1 MEIPVNQKFTLTINE
16 AAAYYNIGIHK
27 LRRLAEDNKDTFS
40 VQCGNRFLIIR
51 TKFEEYLI
59 NSSTV

>member
-1 MEIPVNQKFTLTINE
+1 MEIPVNQKFTLTIRE
-16 AAAYYNIGIHK
+16 AAEYYNIGIHK

-40 VQCGNRFLIIR
+40 VQNGNRFLIIR

-59 NSSTV
+59 NSSTL